1 MMQHDERNAAVPPTV
16 EKQIESLRSE
26 PRAAKTSLGRALA
39 ERDHNAAFDRCMV
52 GGESCKRK
60 AIRAHCIPETALEL
74 IADESR
80 KVIAAHSAP
89 PRTAVQWLAED
100 PLKEMSISSFN
111 AARWSCRPHD
121 DTFGPLDTKQLI
133 DLSDRNLFLLI
144 YKITVYL
151 AHRALHVGE
160 RLAVPML
167 DPGTETPQGLSAGT
181 TAYLEE
187 NARTVSLSAMG
198 VWRLKLS
205 MDRMF
210 EHEDFSR
217 FEYRAARWRTSPAVA
232 AVGMAFLD
240 GPGSQ
245 SGWSDEDSLLPAWVA
260 LLPQEHGH
268 TIVTASPRVTS
279 GHSHEIH
286 EGMPRRRGKRVGGDD
301 AWTRLLCDKLL
312 AICSD
317 LAVSR
322 ERFAQLSTH
331 ERDALQGFLARRSVL
346 GADRP
351 DLPNL
356 LNKR

>member
-1 MMQHDERNAAVPPTV
+1 MMQRDQRRGALPPTV
-16 EKQIESLRSE
+16 EEQIESLLSE

-52 GGESCKRK
+52 GGESCKRT

-80 KVIAAHSAP
+80 RVIAAHSAP

-100 PLKEMSISSFN
+100 PLKEMRISSFN
-111 AARWSCRPHD
+111 AARWSCRAHD
-121 DTFGPLDTKQLI
+121 DTFGPLDTKQLA

-151 AHRALHVGE
+151 THRALHIGE

-167 DPGTETPQGLSAGT
+167 DPGTQTPQGLSAAT
-181 TAYLEE
+181 KAYLEE
-187 NARTVSLSAMG
+187 MARTVSFSAMR
-198 VWRLKLS
+198 VWWLKLR

-210 EHEDFSR
+210 EQEDFSG
-217 FEYRAARWRTSPAVA
+217 FEYRAAVWRTSPAMA

-240 GPGSQ
+240 GPGSPRASS
-245 SGWSDEDSLLPAWVA
+245 SGNSLIPVWVA

-268 TIVTASPRVTS
+268 TIVTASPKVTA
-279 GHSHEIH
+279 GRSHAIH
-286 EGMPRRRGKRVGGDD
+286 EGVPRRRGKRVGGDD
-301 AWTRLLCDKLL
+301 AWTGLICDKLL
-312 AICSD
+312 AISSD

-322 ERFAQLSTH
+322 ERFARLSAH
-331 ERDALQGFLARRSVL
+331 ERDALQRFLARRSVH
-346 GADRP
+346 GPDWP

-356 LNKR
+356 LSMR